1 MNMLGILGF
10 VLISLFLK
18 YIKTCKTQL
27 CNFSKDFI
35 RQKKAIFKKSGEQQS
50 FF

>member
-35 RQKKAIFKKSGEQQS
+35 RQKKGYF
-50 FF
+50 